1 VRPLPVLTLTL
12 AMLLWSSSFIA
23 LKHVLEIWSF
33 GQVLFMRMGVA
44 SCCWLL
50 CYRQLGRVTYQKGDW
65 RWLALM
71 GALEPCLY
79 FLLEVNALRYTSAG
93 QAGMVCALLPLMV
106 ALVAFVLLGERVSRR
121 QLLGF
126 AIAIVG
132 IALLGLGEG
141 ADEFAP
147 NALLGNSLE
156 MGAMLCAA
164 TYSVVFKKL
173 SSRYGVMTLTALQ
186 AFVGTLFFAPFAFSA
201 PWPASWAWQDM
212 GVILCRK
219 ALQQPACRHRDRLG
233 LIPQGGKGIK
243 VRQLAKDHLHGVL
256 HSGGQPSVRSK
267 NDSVHTHPR
276 PFLWFLHLFGVCIV
290 LFVIDVI
297 IIMYIVPHFA
307 QTSRGFS
314 KKIFTLVK
322 CTKHF
327 PYILAVSPIT
337 FRRTIKRAS
346 FPHGKDALFRELIGA

>member
-1 VRPLPVLTLTL
+1 MRPLPILTLTL

-23 LKHVLEIWSF
+23 LKHVLEVWSF
-33 GQVLFMRMGVA
+33 GQVLFMRMAVA
-44 SCCWLL
+44 SGCWLL
-50 CYRQLGRVTYQKGDW
+50 CYRHLGNFQYQKGDW

-106 ALVAFVLLGERVSRR
+106 ALVAFVLLRERVSRR

-126 AIAIVG
+126 AIAICG
-132 IALLGLGEG
+132 IALLGLAEG

-173 SSRYGVMTLTALQ
+173 SSRYGVLTLTALQ

-201 PWPASWAWQDM
+201 SWPATWDWQDM
-212 GVILCRK
+212 GVILFLGAFVTLGAYLLYNWSVTQVK
-219 ALQQPACRHRDRLG
+219 VTLAAAYVNLIPVFTLLLAYLLLGETLGALQWVACAAVLAGIGVGQLPA
-233 LIPQGGKGIK
+233 GKN
-243 VRQLAKDHLHGVL
+243 R
-256 HSGGQPSVRSK
+256 VRSAA
-267 NDSVHTHPR
+267 
-276 PFLWFLHLFGVCIV
+276 
-290 LFVIDVI
+290 
-297 IIMYIVPHFA
+297 A
-307 QTSRGFS
+307 QS
-314 KKIFTLVK
+314 
-322 CTKHF
+322 
-327 PYILAVSPIT
+327 
-337 FRRTIKRAS
+337 
-346 FPHGKDALFRELIGA
+346 

>member
-1 VRPLPVLTLTL
+1 MRPLPILTLTL

-23 LKHVLEIWSF
+23 LKHVLEVWPF

-44 SCCWLL
+44 SGCWLL
-50 CYRQLGRVTYQKGDW
+50 CYRRLGNFHYRQGDW

-106 ALVAFVLLGERVSRR
+106 ALVAFVLLRERVSRR

-126 AIAIVG
+126 AIAIAG

-186 AFVGTLFFAPFAFSA
+186 AFVGTLFFAPFAFSS
-201 PWPASWAWQDM
+201 PWPAAWAWQDM
-212 GVILCRK
+212 AVIVF
-219 ALQQPACRHRDRLG
+219 LG
-233 LIPQGGKGIK
+233 AFVTLGAYLLYNWSVTQVKVTLAAAYVNLIP
-243 VRQLAKDHLHGVL
+243 V
-256 HSGGQPSVRSK
+256 
-267 NDSVHTHPR
+267 
-276 PFLWFLHLFGVCIV
+276 
-290 LFVIDVI
+290 
-297 IIMYIVPHFA
+297 
-307 QTSRGFS
+307 
-314 KKIFTLVK
+314 FTLL
-322 CTKHF
+322 
-327 PYILAVSPIT
+327 LAYLLLGETLSPLQWLACAAVLAGIGVGQLPSG
-337 FRRTIKRAS
+337 RKRAQAVAA
-346 FPHGKDALFRELIGA
+346 GG

>member
-1 VRPLPVLTLTL
+1 MRPLPILTLTL

-23 LKHVLEIWSF
+23 LKHVLEVWSF

-50 CYRQLGRVTYQKGDW
+50 CYRQLGRFSYQKGDW

-106 ALVAFVLLGERVSRR
+106 ALVALVLLRERVSRR

-126 AIAIVG
+126 AIAISG
-132 IALLGLGEG
+132 IALLGLAEG

-156 MGAMLCAA
+156 MGAA

-186 AFVGTLFFAPFAFSA
+186 AFVGTLFFAPFAFSV
-201 PWPASWAWQDM
+201 PWPADWDWQDM
-212 GVILCRK
+212 GVILFLGAFVTLGAYLLYNWSVTQVK
-219 ALQQPACRHRDRLG
+219 VTLAAAYVNLIPVFTLLLAYLLLGETLGALQWVACAAVLAGIGVGQLPA
-233 LIPQGGKGIK
+233 GKN
-243 VRQLAKDHLHGVL
+243 R
-256 HSGGQPSVRSK
+256 VRSAA
-267 NDSVHTHPR
+267 
-276 PFLWFLHLFGVCIV
+276 
-290 LFVIDVI
+290 
-297 IIMYIVPHFA
+297 A
-307 QTSRGFS
+307 QS
-314 KKIFTLVK
+314 
-322 CTKHF
+322 
-327 PYILAVSPIT
+327 
-337 FRRTIKRAS
+337 
-346 FPHGKDALFRELIGA
+346 

>member
-1 VRPLPVLTLTL
+1 VRPLPILTLTL

-23 LKHVLEIWSF
+23 LKHVLEVWSF
-33 GQVLFMRMGVA
+33 GQVLFMRMLVA
-44 SCCWLL
+44 SGCWLL
-50 CYRQLGRVTYQKGDW
+50 CYRQLGRVQYQKGDW

-106 ALVAFVLLGERVSRR
+106 ALVAFVLLKERVSRR

-126 AIAIVG
+126 AIAIFG

-212 GVILCRK
+212 AVIVFLGAFVTLGAYLLYNWSVTQVK
-219 ALQQPACRHRDRLG
+219 VTLAAAYVNLIPVFTLLLAYLLLGETLTALQWVACAAVLA
-233 LIPQGGKGIK
+233 GIG
-243 VRQLAKDHLHGVL
+243 VGQLP
-256 HSGGQPSVRSK
+256 SGR
-267 NDSVHTHPR
+267 
-276 PFLWFLHLFGVCIV
+276 
-290 LFVIDVI
+290 
-297 IIMYIVPHFA
+297 
-307 QTSRGFS
+307 
-314 KKIFTLVK
+314 
-322 CTKHF
+322 
-327 PYILAVSPIT
+327 
-337 FRRTIKRAS
+337 KRAQAVAT
-346 FPHGKDALFRELIGA
+346 GG

>member
-1 VRPLPVLTLTL
+1 MRPLPILTLTL

-23 LKHVLEIWSF
+23 LKHVLEVWSF

-44 SCCWLL
+44 CCWLL
-50 CYRQLGRVTYQKGDW
+50 CYRRLGRFSYQKGDW

-106 ALVAFVLLGERVSRR
+106 ALVAFVLLRERVSRR

-126 AIAIVG
+126 AIAICG
-132 IALLGLGEG
+132 IALLGLAEG

-186 AFVGTLFFAPFAFSA
+186 AFVGTLFFAPFAFSES
-201 PWPASWAWQDM
+201 WPITWDWQDM
-212 GVILCRK
+212 GVILFLGAFVTLGAYLLYNWSVTQVK
-219 ALQQPACRHRDRLG
+219 VTLAAAYVNLIPVFTLLLAYLLLGETLGALQWVACAAVLAGIGVGQLPAGKHR
-233 LIPQGGKGIK
+233 
-243 VRQLAKDHLHGVL
+243 
-256 HSGGQPSVRSK
+256 VRSAA
-267 NDSVHTHPR
+267 
-276 PFLWFLHLFGVCIV
+276 
-290 LFVIDVI
+290 
-297 IIMYIVPHFA
+297 A
-307 QTSRGFS
+307 QS
-314 KKIFTLVK
+314 
-322 CTKHF
+322 
-327 PYILAVSPIT
+327 
-337 FRRTIKRAS
+337 
-346 FPHGKDALFRELIGA
+346 

>member
-1 VRPLPVLTLTL
+1 MRPLPVLTLTL

-33 GQVLFMRMGVA
+33 GQVLFMRMGGA

-186 AFVGTLFFAPFAFSA
+186 AFVGMLFFAPFAFSA

-212 GVILCRK
+212 GVILFLGAFVTLGAYLLYNWSVTQVK
-219 ALQQPACRHRDRLG
+219 VTLAAAYVNLIPVFTLLLAYLLLGETLTALQWVACAAVLA
-233 LIPQGGKGIK
+233 GIG
-243 VRQLAKDHLHGVL
+243 VGQLP
-256 HSGGQPSVRSK
+256 SGR
-267 NDSVHTHPR
+267 
-276 PFLWFLHLFGVCIV
+276 
-290 LFVIDVI
+290 
-297 IIMYIVPHFA
+297 
-307 QTSRGFS
+307 
-314 KKIFTLVK
+314 
-322 CTKHF
+322 
-327 PYILAVSPIT
+327 
-337 FRRTIKRAS
+337 KRAQAVAT
-346 FPHGKDALFRELIGA
+346 GG

>member
-1 VRPLPVLTLTL
+1 MRPLPILTLTL

-23 LKHVLEIWSF
+23 LKHVLEVWSF

-50 CYRQLGRVTYQKGDW
+50 CYRQLGRFSYQKGDW

-106 ALVAFVLLGERVSRR
+106 ALVAFVLLRERVSRR

-126 AIAIVG
+126 AIAICG
-132 IALLGLGEG
+132 IALLGLAEG

-201 PWPASWAWQDM
+201 PWPADWDWQDI
-212 GVILCRK
+212 GVILF
-219 ALQQPACRHRDRLG
+219 LG
-233 LIPQGGKGIK
+233 AFVTLGAYLLYNWSVTQVKVTLAAAYVNLIPVFTLLLAYLLLGETLGSLQWVACAAVLAGIGVGQLPAGKN
-243 VRQLAKDHLHGVL
+243 R
-256 HSGGQPSVRSK
+256 VRSAA
-267 NDSVHTHPR
+267 
-276 PFLWFLHLFGVCIV
+276 
-290 LFVIDVI
+290 
-297 IIMYIVPHFA
+297 A
-307 QTSRGFS
+307 QS
-314 KKIFTLVK
+314 
-322 CTKHF
+322 
-327 PYILAVSPIT
+327 
-337 FRRTIKRAS
+337 
-346 FPHGKDALFRELIGA
+346 